1 MRFARG
7 RAQLS
12 AVTRLR
18 PLRRAV
24 VVTAALVAVAG
35 CRTAAPPPGAA
46 SSATPATAPTTN
58 PGAPVAEPVAPAG
71 PALASLAK
79 AYWDARLEADPLEAT
94 EIGDRRFDD
103 RLPDLSPEAR
113 DRQLAALRA
122 LRVRVEAV
130 PPARLSA
137 GDRVTRALLLGE
149 IDADLA
155 RGGCALDDW
164 TVDARDGL
172 QVAFLRL
179 PELQPVRTVAEGRT
193 MIARWQ
199 KMGATIDQETANL
212 RRGLAAG
219 KVATAEEV
227 RRVLGQLE
235 ALLGKPTADWALR
248 RPAAAPHPDW
258 PAGARAAFVTSL
270 DAAIA
275 TGVRPAWERQR
286 EVLRREILPG
296 ARDQAH
302 AGILNVPGGAA
313 CYARLIKVHTSLEL
327 PAEEI
332 HRIGLEELARIQ
344 AEMAVVGKQALGT
357 GALPEIRRRLRADRK
372 LTFRTREEIETAAKG
387 ALARAQAAEPRFLG
401 KLPRTPCVVKPIEA
415 YEEKDAPIAYYR
427 PAAVDGTRPGTYYVN
442 TSEPGTRA
450 RYEVEALAFHESVPG
465 HHIQIAIAQELT
477 GLPEFRK
484 QAGVTAFVEGWGL
497 YAEGL
502 ADELGLYSGALER
515 LGRLN
520 FDAWRACRL
529 VVDTGIHALG
539 WSRARAIAFMEDNA
553 VMAENNIVN
562 EVDRYIAWPGQA
574 LAYKIGER
582 EIRRLR
588 AEAERRLGPRF
599 DLRAFHDVV
608 LGGGAVSLPVLREEV
623 EGWIVET
630 AARAPAGG
638 KSTP

>member
-1 MRFARG
+1 VVNLSLAMRTLPD
-7 RAQLS
+7 Q
-12 AVTRLR
+12 LR
-18 PLRRAV
+18 PLAASVALLAFAGCRITGGPAPAAPATSAAPDR
-24 VVTAALVAVAG
+24 ALVAL
-35 CRTAAPPPGAA
+35 AA
-46 SSATPATAPTTN
+46 
-58 PGAPVAEPVAPAG
+58 EYWELR
-71 PALASLAK
+71 LA
-79 AYWDARLEADPLEAT
+79 DDPLEAT

-113 DRQLAALRA
+113 DRELAALRA
-122 LRVRVEAV
+122 LRARVDAL
-130 PPARLSA
+130 PPAALGA

-149 IDADLA
+149 IDAGIAL
-155 RGGCALDDW
+155 GECKLDDW

-179 PELQPVRTVAEGRT
+179 PSLQPARTVAEGRA
-193 MIARWQ
+193 MVARWG

-219 KVATAEEV
+219 KVATAEEI
-227 RRVLGQLE
+227 RRVLGQLDD
-235 ALLGKPTADWALR
+235 LLAKRDADWPLR
-248 RPAAAPHPDW
+248 APAAEPHPDW
-258 PAGARAAFVTSL
+258 PPADRAAFVAGI

-275 TGVRPAWERQR
+275 GGVRPAFERQR
-286 EVLRREILPG
+286 AALRGEIGPH

-302 AGILNVPGGAA
+302 AGISNVPGGAA
-313 CYARLIKVHTSLEL
+313 CYPRLIQVHTSLPL
-327 PAEEI
+327 GAEEI

-344 AEMAVVGKQALGT
+344 AEMQRVGQQALGT
-357 GALPEIRRRLRADRK
+357 GSLAEIRRRLHGDPS
-372 LTFRTREEIETAAKG
+372 LFFRTRAEIETAARG

-401 KLPRTPCVVKPIEA
+401 KLPRTPCVVKPIEPF
-415 YEEKDAPIAYYR
+415 EERDAPIAYYR
-427 PAAVDGTRPGTYYVN
+427 PAAVDGTRPGTYFVN
-442 TSEPGTRA
+442 TSEPTTRA

-465 HHIQIAIAQELT
+465 HHIQISIAQELT

-484 QAGVTAFVEGWGL
+484 HAGVTAFVEGWGL

-502 ADELGLYSGALER
+502 ADELGLYSGPLER

-539 WSRARAIAFMEDNA
+539 WSRARAIAFMTDNA
-553 VMAENNIVN
+553 VMAENNILN

-588 AEAERRLGPRF
+588 AGAEQRLGPKF
-599 DLRAFHDVV
+599 DLRAFHDLV

-623 EGWIVET
+623 EAW
-630 AARAPAGG
+630 AGR
-638 KSTP
+638 